1 MKLPPS
7 PTNFIKPGKRPLS
20 SMTPA
25 VFVQN
30 DVDANN
36 NQRNNKKVKL
46 IVGSAGGTKIT
57 TAVAQV
63 NNIKFVKTDFRK
75 VHNNLYIFSGFDA
88 KSVVRSRASI
98 LHRGLPDTPSAF
110 AHVSS
115 ASKMCPKGRL
125 VNRMYG
131 IYNL

>member
-30 DVDANN
+30 DVDTNN

-63 NNIKFVKTDFRK
+63 KSIKFVKTVFRK
-75 VHNNLYIFSGFDA
+75 VLNNLYIFFRFRCEICG
-88 KSVVRSRASI
+88 
-98 LHRGLPDTPSAF
+98 
-110 AHVSS
+110 
-115 ASKMCPKGRL
+115 
-125 VNRMYG
+125 
-131 IYNL
+131 

>member
-63 NNIKFVKTDFRK
+63 NKEKSFQIILPSDVNICF
-75 VHNNLYIFSGFDA
+75 GFHA
-88 KSVVRSRASI
+88 KKRQQSKRV
-98 LHRGLPDTPSAF
+98 TPTTREQCSL
-110 AHVSS
+110 SN
-115 ASKMCPKGRL
+115 CLR
-125 VNRMYG
+125 
-131 IYNL
+131 

>member
-63 NNIKFVKTDFRK
+63 KKIKFVKNSFPQRSLTICTFFFRFRCE
-75 VHNNLYIFSGFDA
+75 ICG
-88 KSVVRSRASI
+88 
-98 LHRGLPDTPSAF
+98 
-110 AHVSS
+110 
-115 ASKMCPKGRL
+115 
-125 VNRMYG
+125 
-131 IYNL
+131 

>member
-63 NNIKFVKTDFRK
+63 KNIKFVKTAFRK
-75 VHNNLYIFSGFDA
+75 ILNNLYIF
-88 KSVVRSRASI
+88 
-98 LHRGLPDTPSAF
+98 
-110 AHVSS
+110 
-115 ASKMCPKGRL
+115 
-125 VNRMYG
+125 
-131 IYNL
+131 